1 MPWRH
6 QICIASCLYSYR
18 DNLPKHLFK
27 ITAQDRKKST
37 SGLRASHKTL
47 LFKPP
52 NSFSIYS
59 ETLTMY
65 QTLPF
70 YETCSRLDTKKI
82 RLKEIGTLSALRNAL
97 QNTLF
102 PFLNAPPLRFEGG
115 ETTASTRL
123 LFHRACTFTLRLRQ
137 NVQWNHFLLFRK
149 KHQGL

>member
-1 MPWRH
+1 
-6 QICIASCLYSYR
+6 
-18 DNLPKHLFK
+18 
-27 ITAQDRKKST
+27 
-37 SGLRASHKTL
+37 
-47 LFKPP
+47 
-52 NSFSIYS
+52 
-59 ETLTMY
+59 MY

-137 NVQWNHFLLFRK
+137 NVQ
-149 KHQGL
+149 